1 MASNSQSSTGF
12 SKEEQAAMKARAKEL
27 AAEQRANKK
36 REDGEREVLEAISA
50 MDGLDKQ
57 LAQAIHS
64 LVLEVAPQLW
74 SKTWYGMPA
83 YAKDGKVIC
92 FFQAANKFG
101 SRYATFGF
109 NDAAT
114 LDKGTLWP
122 TSFALTGLTPENE
135 QYLREMIARAI
146 E

>member
-1 MASNSQSSTGF
+1 MATNSPSSKGF

-27 AAEQRANKK
+27 AAEQRATKK
-36 REDGEREVLEAISA
+36 REDGEREVLAAISA
-50 MDGLDKQ
+50 MDGLDKN

-74 SKTWYGMPA
+74 PKTWYGMPA

-109 NDAAT
+109 NDAAS
-114 LDKGTLWP
+114 LDQGTLWP
-122 TSFALTGLTPENE
+122 TSFALTGLTQENE
-135 QYLREMIARAI
+135 QYLREMIVRAV